1 MAKSTL
7 IHALQTER
15 DNVHELK
22 AVLSSLQSN
31 NSAIADMVSS
41 RDSLINELNDRVGV
55 FEEDKLVLKAALR
68 QLQKEMKEEATK
80 TQKLVSDLKS
90 TKECTSNNHIHT
102 IIIRIMMMMM
112 MMYAYFPGCSQDG
125 PAHCLGYGS
134 LKIVLDNEVI
144 TMPGKYETSDSEVKV
159 VKYNTFGAYQLFV
172 KKP

>member
-1 MAKSTL
+1 M

-15 DNVHELK
+15 DNVHELE

-68 QLQKEMKEEATK
+68 QLQKEMKEEAPK

-90 TKECTSNNHIHT
+90 TKECTSTNHNHNHNHHIQTHN
-102 IIIRIMMMMM
+102 IIRYKRMICNVFTF
-112 MMYAYFPGCSQDG
+112 YTTIS
-125 PAHCLGYGS
+125 S
-134 LKIVLDNEVI
+134 LPLHSL
-144 TMPGKYETSDSEVKV
+144 TH
-159 VKYNTFGAYQLFV
+159 
-172 KKP
+172 